1 MEIKNV
7 LVYTEQHEFVWGSIS
22 FEDGIIREV
31 SLTGD
36 DTADAAAGDALAGE
50 DDLYAIPGLVDIHFH
65 GCMGADLCDA
75 EPDTI
80 KTLAEYQAGQG
91 VTTICPATM
100 TMSLPE
106 LHKIMANIG
115 SYTGEGVQGAH
126 FAGVNMEGPFISPA
140 NKGAQA
146 AENIIPCDAALF
158 RELNRESGGRIR
170 LVDIAP
176 EEPGALEF
184 IEAVR
189 DEVNVSLAHTV
200 ADYDDAMAAFQ
211 AGANH
216 VTHLFNAMLPF
227 HHRKPGVQGAAA
239 DAGAYVE
246 LICDGV
252 HIHPA
257 MVRAVFKLFGSDR
270 VCLISDSM
278 RAAGL
283 ADGDYTLGGQA
294 VKVKGNLAT
303 LADGTI
309 AGSVT
314 NLMLCLKNAVQEM
327 QIPLE
332 AAVRSA
338 SETPARSIGIFDRC
352 GSLSAGKRADIV
364 LLDKELNV
372 RQVFVGGRL
381 IR

>member
-1 MEIKNV
+1 MEINNV
-7 LVYTEQHEFVWGSIS
+7 LVYTEQHEFVRGGIS
-22 FEDGIIREV
+22 FENGMIKEV
-31 SLTGD
+31 SLTGE
-36 DTADAAAGDALAGE
+36 AAAGNDVAGDE
-50 DDLYAIPGLVDIHFH
+50 ALYAIPGLVDIHFH

-126 FAGVNMEGPFISPA
+126 LAGINMEGPFISPA

-146 AENIIPCDAALF
+146 AENIIPCDANLF

-200 ADYDDAMAAFQ
+200 ADYDDAMAAFR

-314 NLMLCLKNAVQEM
+314 NLMLCLKNAVQNM

-332 AAVRSA
+332 EAVRSA

-364 LLDKELNV
+364 LLDRELNV
-372 RQVFVGGRL
+372 RQVFVGGRAVK
-381 IR
+381 

>member
-1 MEIKNV
+1 MEIKDV
-7 LVYTEQHEFVWGSIS
+7 LVYTEQHEFVKGDIS
-22 FEDGIIREV
+22 FEDGIIKEV
-31 SLTGD
+31 SALKNNGAE
-36 DTADAAAGDALAGE
+36 ADADDA
-50 DDLYAIPGLVDIHFH
+50 LYAIPGLVDIHFH

-80 KTLAEYQAGQG
+80 KTLAEYEAGQG

-115 SYTGEGVQGAH
+115 SYTGEGVQGAQL
-126 FAGVNMEGPFISPA
+126 AGINMEGPFISPA

-146 AENIIPCDAALF
+146 AENIIPCDVNLF
-158 RELNRESGGRIR
+158 RELNGKSGGRIR

-176 EEPGALEF
+176 EEPGAIEF
-184 IEAVR
+184 INAVR
-189 DEVNVSLAHTV
+189 DEVSVSLAHTV
-200 ADYDDAMAAFQ
+200 ADYDAAMAAFQ

-294 VKVKGNLAT
+294 VKVKGSLAT

-314 NLMLCLKNAVQEM
+314 NLMLCLKNAVHNM

-338 SETPARSIGIFDRC
+338 SETPARSIGIFDSC
-352 GSLSAGKRADIV
+352 GSLSVGKRADIV

-372 RQVFVGGRL
+372 RQVFVGGEA
-381 IR
+381 IK

>member
-7 LVYTEQHEFVWGSIS
+7 LVYTEQHEFVRGSIS

-31 SLTGD
+31 SLTED
-36 DTADAAAGDALAGE
+36 DTVDAAAGDALAGE

-115 SYTGEGVQGAH
+115 SYTGDGVQGAQL
-126 FAGVNMEGPFISPA
+126 AGINMEGPFISPA

-176 EEPGALEF
+176 EEPGSLEF

-200 ADYDDAMAAFQ
+200 ADYDDAMAAFR

-332 AAVRSA
+332 VAVRSA

-352 GSLSAGKRADIV
+352 GSLSAGKAADIV
-364 LLDKELNV
+364 LLDKDLNV

>member
-1 MEIKNV
+1 MEIKDV
-7 LVYTEQHEFVWGSIS
+7 LIYTEQHEFVKGDIS
-22 FEDGIIREV
+22 FEDGIIKEV
-31 SLTGD
+31 SALKNNGAE
-36 DTADAAAGDALAGE
+36 ADADDA
-50 DDLYAIPGLVDIHFH
+50 LYAIPGLVDIHFH

-80 KTLAEYQAGQG
+80 KTLAEYEAGQG

-115 SYTGEGVQGAH
+115 SYTGEGVQGAQL
-126 FAGVNMEGPFISPA
+126 AGINMEGPFISSA

-146 AENIIPCDAALF
+146 AENIIPCDVELF
-158 RELNRESGGRIR
+158 RELNRKSGGRIR

-176 EEPGALEF
+176 EEPGAIEF

-200 ADYDDAMAAFQ
+200 ADYDAAMAAFQ

-246 LICDGV
+246 LICDGI

-314 NLMLCLKNAVQEM
+314 NLMLCLKNAVQNM
-327 QIPLE
+327 QIPME
-332 AAVRSA
+332 EAVRSA

-352 GSLSAGKRADIV
+352 GSLAAGKQADIV
-364 LLDKELNV
+364 LLDKNLNV
-372 RQVFVGGRL
+372 SQVFVGGEAL
-381 IR
+381 K

>member
-7 LVYTEQHEFVWGSIS
+7 LVYTEQHEFVRGSIS
-22 FEDGIIREV
+22 FEEGMIKAV
-31 SLTGD
+31 SMMESNGTEAEAD
-36 DTADAAAGDALAGE
+36 DADV
-50 DDLYAIPGLVDIHFH
+50 LYAIPGLVDIHFH

-80 KTLAEYQAGQG
+80 RILAEYEARQG
-91 VTTICPATM
+91 VTAICPATM

-115 SYTGEGVQGAH
+115 SYTGEGVQGAQL
-126 FAGVNMEGPFISPA
+126 AGINMEGPFISPA

-146 AENIIPCDAALF
+146 AENIIPCDVELF
-158 RELNRESGGRIR
+158 RELNRKSGGRIR

-176 EEPGALEF
+176 EEPGAIEF
-184 IEAVR
+184 INAVR
-189 DEVNVSLAHTV
+189 DEVSVSLAHTV
-200 ADYDDAMAAFQ
+200 ADYDAAMAAFQ

-314 NLMLCLKNAVQEM
+314 NLMLCLKNAVQNM
-327 QIPLE
+327 QIPME
-332 AAVRSA
+332 EAVRSA
-338 SETPARSIGIFDRC
+338 SETPARSIGIFDSC
-352 GSLSAGKRADIV
+352 GSLSVGKRADIV
-364 LLDKELNV
+364 LLDKALNV
-372 RQVFVGGRL
+372 RQVFVEGEAL
-381 IR
+381 K

>member
-1 MEIKNV
+1 MEIKDV
-7 LVYTEQHEFVWGSIS
+7 LVYTEQHEFVKGDIS
-22 FEDGIIREV
+22 FEDGIIKEV
-31 SLTGD
+31 SVLKNNGAE
-36 DTADAAAGDALAGE
+36 ADADDA
-50 DDLYAIPGLVDIHFH
+50 LYAIPGLVDIHFH

-80 KTLAEYQAGQG
+80 KTLAEYEAGQG

-115 SYTGEGVQGAH
+115 SYTGEGVQGAQL
-126 FAGVNMEGPFISPA
+126 AGINMEGPFISPA

-146 AENIIPCDAALF
+146 AENIIPCDVNLF
-158 RELNRESGGRIR
+158 RELNGKSGGRIR

-176 EEPGALEF
+176 EEPGAIEF

-189 DEVNVSLAHTV
+189 DEVSVSLAHTV
-200 ADYDDAMAAFQ
+200 ADYDAAMAAFQ

-246 LICDGV
+246 LICDGI

-314 NLMLCLKNAVQEM
+314 NLMLCLKNAVQNM
-327 QIPLE
+327 QIPIE
-332 AAVRSA
+332 EAVRSA

-352 GSLSAGKRADIV
+352 GSLAAGKQADIV

-372 RQVFVGGRL
+372 RQVFVGGEAL
-381 IR
+381 K

>member
-7 LVYTEQHEFVWGSIS
+7 LVFTEQHEFVRGSIS

-36 DTADAAAGDALAGE
+36 DTVDAAAGDALAGE

-126 FAGVNMEGPFISPA
+126 FAGINMEGPFISPA

-158 RELNRESGGRIR
+158 RELNMESGGRIR

-176 EEPGALEF
+176 EEPGAIEF
-184 IEAVR
+184 IEAIR

>member
-1 MEIKNV
+1 MEIKDV
-7 LVYTEQHEFVWGSIS
+7 LVYTEQHEFVKGDIS
-22 FEDGIIREV
+22 FEDGIIKEV
-31 SLTGD
+31 SALKNNGAE
-36 DTADAAAGDALAGE
+36 ADADDA
-50 DDLYAIPGLVDIHFH
+50 LYAIPGLVDIHFH

-80 KTLAEYQAGQG
+80 KTLAGYEAGQG

-115 SYTGEGVQGAH
+115 SYTGEGVQGAQL
-126 FAGVNMEGPFISPA
+126 AGINMEGPFISPA

-146 AENIIPCDAALF
+146 AENIIPCDVELF
-158 RELNRESGGRIR
+158 RELNRKSGGRIR

-176 EEPGALEF
+176 EEPGAIEF
-184 IEAVR
+184 INAVR
-189 DEVNVSLAHTV
+189 DEVSVSLAHTV
-200 ADYDDAMAAFQ
+200 ADYDAAMAAFQ

-314 NLMLCLKNAVQEM
+314 NLMLCLKNAVHNM
-327 QIPLE
+327 QIPME
-332 AAVRSA
+332 EAVRSA
-338 SETPARSIGIFDRC
+338 SETPARSIGIFDSC
-352 GSLSAGKRADIV
+352 GSLSVGKRADIV
-364 LLDKELNV
+364 LLDKDLNV
-372 RQVFVGGRL
+372 RQVFVGGEA
-381 IR
+381 IK

>member
-1 MEIKNV
+1 MEIKDV
-7 LVYTEQHEFVWGSIS
+7 LVYTEQHEFVKGDIS
-22 FEDGIIREV
+22 FEDGIIKEV
-31 SLTGD
+31 SALKNNGAE
-36 DTADAAAGDALAGE
+36 ADADDA
-50 DDLYAIPGLVDIHFH
+50 LYAIPGLVDIHFH

-80 KTLAEYQAGQG
+80 KTLGEYEAGQG
-91 VTTICPATM
+91 ITTICPATM

-115 SYTGEGVQGAH
+115 SYTGEGVQGAQL
-126 FAGVNMEGPFISPA
+126 AGINMEGPFISPA

-146 AENIIPCDAALF
+146 AENIIPCDVNLF
-158 RELNRESGGRIR
+158 RELNGKSGGRIR

-176 EEPGALEF
+176 EEPGAIEF

-200 ADYDDAMAAFQ
+200 ADYDAAMAAFQ

-294 VKVKGNLAT
+294 VKVKGSLAT

-314 NLMLCLKNAVQEM
+314 NLMLCLKNAVHNM

-352 GSLSAGKRADIV
+352 GSLAAGKQADIV

-372 RQVFVGGRL
+372 RQVFVGGKAVK
-381 IR
+381 

>member
-7 LVYTEQHEFVWGSIS
+7 LVFTEQHEFVRGSIS

-36 DTADAAAGDALAGE
+36 DTVDAAAGDALAGE

-126 FAGVNMEGPFISPA
+126 LAGINMEGPFISPA

-158 RELNRESGGRIR
+158 RELNMESGGRIR

-176 EEPGALEF
+176 EEPGAIEF
-184 IEAVR
+184 IEAIR

>member
-7 LVYTEQHEFVWGSIS
+7 LVFTEQHEFVRGSIS

-36 DTADAAAGDALAGE
+36 DTVDAAAGDALAGE

-126 FAGVNMEGPFISPA
+126 FAGINMEGPFISPA

-158 RELNRESGGRIR
+158 RELNMESGGRIR

-176 EEPGALEF
+176 EEPGAIEF
-184 IEAVR
+184 IEAIR

-372 RQVFVGGRL
+372 RQVFVGSRL